1 MIVLVAVLG
10 IIFGSVANALIS
22 RLPLDIPWHKGRSVC
37 DSCKHELSFWDLF
50 PVFSFLFLLGRCR
63 YCHKTIP
70 VRNLVV
76 EIFMGLFFI
85 LGYLSNLSYLGYVII
100 FASVVIAVMD
110 WEVMLIS
117 DTMLGVL
124 GVAVFLSN
132 LGNLSYLWGAL
143 LGIGFIGAIWL
154 TTKKRAMGEGDIFLM
169 GILGYWLGLPKTITA
184 LWWAF
189 VIGAAI
195 SVVLMILK
203 LKTRKDQIA
212 FGPFLLIGAWIAY
225 TWGCGVFCF

>member
-1 MIVLVAVLG
+1 MIILVGTLG
-10 IIFGSVANALIS
+10 AILGSVANALIS
-22 RLPLDIPWHKGRSVC
+22 RLPKDIPWSKGRSVC
-37 DSCKHELSFWDLF
+37 DFCKHQLSPLDLIPIASF
-50 PVFSFLFLLGRCR
+50 IFLFGKCR
-63 YCHKTIP
+63 YCKKPIL
-70 VRNLVV
+70 VRNLLV
-76 EIFMGLFFI
+76 EILMSVFFV

-117 DTMLGVL
+117 DKMLWVL
-124 GVAVFLSN
+124 GGAVLLS
-132 LGNLSYLWGAL
+132 GGDWRGAL
-143 LGIGFIGAIWL
+143 FGAGFIGGIWL
-154 TTKKRAMGEGDIFLM
+154 ITKKRAMGEGDIFLM
-169 GILGYWLGLPKTITA
+169 GILGYWLGFNKTIMA

-189 VIGAAI
+189 VLGAAV

-203 LKTRKDQIA
+203 LRTRKDQIA